1 MPKTEVMDELLE
13 RMRANAEHLSY
24 SYPTAN
30 HLLNAA
36 VGEAFPWVL
45 GLPVVQNKI
54 PPMFRN
60 ALPQGAPVT
69 LDRVERLATQL
80 VAILAASY
88 GMDDREPHNPENS
101 SAGRESR
108 AVRGGTRTI
117 TCLQQSS
124 GP

>member
-88 GMDDREPHNPENS
+88 GMDDREPHNPENHPP
-101 SAGRESR
+101 AARVVPFAAAPGR
-108 AVRGGTRTI
+108 
-117 TCLQQSS
+117 
-124 GP
+124 